1 MIQNSGGGFTPIS
14 GTWTKMTWRAG
25 LLTRAPTC
33 AWLPHSPRGLASSQL
48 GSSRALYASI
58 LLDKADTKSL
68 VLTHSVTPTTLHWLK
83 QSKAHPDSRG
93 SGYHLLMEKDRS
105 LCTGACEMAAI
116 VIVVFGKIE
125 SSTRRKKCQ
134 SDSKC
139 TLFITWVDNWQ
150 EKLSWNQLL
159 ISRRDKYFIQITDNN
174 SSDNDSNEIL

>member
-1 MIQNSGGGFTPIS
+1 MLILVYNVGGLSQEVLKVGDDSEF
-14 GTWTKMTWRAG
+14 WR
-25 LLTRAPTC
+25 LL
-33 AWLPHSPRGLASSQL
+33 HSHIWHLDWDDLKSRTADQSTYMCLASSQL

-93 SGYHLLMEKDRS
+93 SGYHLLMEKNRS

-116 VIVVFGKIE
+116 VVVVFGKIE
-125 SSTRRKKCQ
+125 SSTRREKCQ

-139 TLFITWVDNWQ
+139 ALFIT
-150 EKLSWNQLL
+150 
-159 ISRRDKYFIQITDNN
+159 
-174 SSDNDSNEIL
+174 